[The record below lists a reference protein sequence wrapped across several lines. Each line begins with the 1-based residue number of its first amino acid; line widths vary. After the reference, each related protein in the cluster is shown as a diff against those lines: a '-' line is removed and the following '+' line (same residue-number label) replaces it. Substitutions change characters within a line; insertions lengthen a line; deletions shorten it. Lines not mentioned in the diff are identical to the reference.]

1 MAAEAQGDTVK
12 YMLLIPA
19 VLLTGCGSNP
29 VVREVKVAVPVACQI
44 AEPER
49 PSMPTEDLDPEAP
62 VDVQARHMRAEI
74 ELREGY
80 EDKLVTALRGCRSP
94 IKP

>member
-1 MAAEAQGDTVK
+1 MKAAL
-12 YMLLIPA
+12 LLIPA
-19 VLLTGCGSNP
+19 VLLLAGCDTP
-29 VVREVKVAVPVACQI
+29 TQVREVKVVVPVACQI

-62 VDVQARHMRAEI
+62 VDAQARHMRAEI

>member
-1 MAAEAQGDTVK
+1 MKAAL
-12 YMLLIPA
+12 LLIPA
-19 VLLTGCGSNP
+19 VLLLAGCDTLTRL
-29 VVREVKVAVPVACQI
+29 REVKVAVPVACQI

-49 PSMPTEDLDPEAP
+49 PSMPTEDLDAEAP
-62 VDVQARHMRAEI
+62 VDVQARYLRAEI
-74 ELREGY
+74 ELRDGY